1 MCQVC
6 KTGHHPIT
14 MLRRRLD
21 DDTFEHLLAA
31 RDAAKAAKAAD
42 EALVSAL
49 FRVAIDV
56 Y

>member
-1 MCQVC
+1 
-6 KTGHHPIT
+6 

-31 RDAAKAAKAAD
+31 RDAAKAAKASD
-42 EALVSAL
+42 EALGAAL
-49 FRVAIDV
+49 IGEAIDV

>member
-42 EALVSAL
+42 EALGAAL
-49 FRVAIDV
+49 IGEAIDV